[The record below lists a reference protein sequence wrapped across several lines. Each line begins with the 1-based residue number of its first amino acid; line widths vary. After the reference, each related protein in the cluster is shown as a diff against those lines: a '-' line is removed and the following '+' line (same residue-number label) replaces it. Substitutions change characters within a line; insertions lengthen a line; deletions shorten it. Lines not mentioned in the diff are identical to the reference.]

1 MIPDSD
7 VVLHSLKGAKHLN
20 GKLGVIETFNDE
32 LGRYVV
38 IVEGVSKT
46 VNVKPQN
53 LLPAYIGSEKE
64 EMVKLAI
71 ELSKEEE

>member
-1 MIPDSD
+1 M
-7 VVLHSLKGAKHLN
+7 N

-53 LLPAYIGSEKE
+53 LLPAYMGSEKE

-71 ELSKEEE
+71 ELSKEDEEE